1 MQPAETGEHL
11 ESATAIVEAVGD
23 VATDGQERPGY
34 WGRLIVAAAKRKL
47 HEQALELMNVRG
59 TSD

>member
-34 WGRLIVAAAKRKL
+34 WGRPIVAAAKRKL

>member
-11 ESATAIVEAVGD
+11 ESAN
-23 VATDGQERPGY
+23 P
-34 WGRLIVAAAKRKL
+34 KL
-47 HEQALELMNVRG
+47 HEQALELMNVRD